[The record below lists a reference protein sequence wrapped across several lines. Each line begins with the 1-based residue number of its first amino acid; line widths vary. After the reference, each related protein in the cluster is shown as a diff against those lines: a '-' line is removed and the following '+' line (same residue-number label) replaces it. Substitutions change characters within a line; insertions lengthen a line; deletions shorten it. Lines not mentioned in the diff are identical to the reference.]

1 MFKAYWEMIKS
12 KEGLT
17 SNHVHKLLNK
27 GTDTEYL
34 DINDISEGEESIS
47 EFEGENE
54 LISDDDDLNKRK
66 KRKGTQKRKSK
77 KRKQSVINKNVK
89 SKKREFSGW
98 GSKLLFDFLASIGKD
113 TEQELSQ
120 YDVAAIIT
128 RYCNEHKLFHPEK
141 KKKVICDEW
150 LKSLLGRKSVNKNSI
165 HNLLTPHFAENF
177 EQSED
182 DFGYS
187 SEGKGGNVSM
197 ACKRQRNSSPDRKS
211 QNKEAIPDVQR
222 SCFASVIPENIN
234 LIYLRRSLVEE
245 LSKQPETFDDRVLGS
260 FVRIKCDPYDYSQ
273 KNSHQLLKVKGIKR
287 SSRSGEVNT
296 DILLQVFN
304 MPKDIPICKLSD
316 DNFSKEECED
326 LQQRVS
332 EGRLE
337 RPTVVEFKEKAKSL
351 HDVITKHW
359 ILKEITLLQNLI
371 DHANEKGW
379 RRELSEYMDRL
390 LLLRTPTEQSRLLH
404 DIPEII
410 ADEAEVETAEN
421 DLSSKDEKGNNTSP
435 ESACG
440 GMSKPCRKSSSG
452 NRIPSYL
459 NDGAN
464 FAEQKQQSEEPKS
477 EEMVKQHHTNHAR
490 GGDDFHQTESC
501 ESPLEVKQN
510 CSKASHPELIS
521 GQLLASIPQG
531 QPIASGSGQKQ
542 QSEEPE
548 SEEMARQHH
557 TSHASGGEGIH
568 QTESCESALEVK
580 QNHSKASHS
589 KLISGQLLASIPQG
603 QPIAS
608 GSGQKQ
614 QSEEPESKEMAR
626 QHHTSHARGGDGIHQ
641 TENCESALEV
651 KQSHSKASHPELVS
665 GQLLASIPQGQPIA
679 SGSGLKQQSEE
690 PESEQMVKQH
700 HTSHASGGDD
710 IHQTENSESALE
722 VKQNHSKGSHPEL
735 ISGQLLASIPQ
746 GQPIASG
753 SGLKQQ
759 SEEPESE
766 EMVKQHHTSHAS
778 GSDDIH
784 KQRVVN
790 LL

>member
-1 MFKAYWEMIKS
+1 
-12 KEGLT
+12 
-17 SNHVHKLLNK
+17 
-27 GTDTEYL
+27 
-34 DINDISEGEESIS
+34 
-47 EFEGENE
+47 
-54 LISDDDDLNKRK
+54 
-66 KRKGTQKRKSK
+66 
-77 KRKQSVINKNVK
+77 
-89 SKKREFSGW
+89 
-98 GSKLLFDFLASIGKD
+98 
-113 TEQELSQ
+113 
-120 YDVAAIIT
+120 
-128 RYCNEHKLFHPEK
+128 
-141 KKKVICDEW
+141 
-150 LKSLLGRKSVNKNSI
+150 
-165 HNLLTPHFAENF
+165 
-177 EQSED
+177 
-182 DFGYS
+182 
-187 SEGKGGNVSM
+187 
-197 ACKRQRNSSPDRKS
+197 
-211 QNKEAIPDVQR
+211 
-222 SCFASVIPENIN
+222 
-234 LIYLRRSLVEE
+234 
-245 LSKQPETFDDRVLGS
+245 
-260 FVRIKCDPYDYSQ
+260 
-273 KNSHQLLKVKGIKR
+273 
-287 SSRSGEVNT
+287 
-296 DILLQVFN
+296 
-304 MPKDIPICKLSD
+304 
-316 DNFSKEECED
+316 
-326 LQQRVS
+326 
-332 EGRLE
+332 
-337 RPTVVEFKEKAKSL
+337 
-351 HDVITKHW
+351 
-359 ILKEITLLQNLI
+359 
-371 DHANEKGW
+371 
-379 RRELSEYMDRL
+379 MDRL

-421 DLSSKDEKGNNTSP
+421 DLSTKDEKGNNTSP

-440 GMSKPCRKSSSG
+440 GMSKPWRKSSSG

-490 GGDDFHQTESC
+490 GGDDIHQTESC

-557 TSHASGGEGIH
+557 TSHASGGD
-568 QTESCESALEVK
+568 
-580 QNHSKASHS
+580 
-589 KLISGQLLASIPQG
+589 GQLLASIPQG

-665 GQLLASIPQGQPIA
+665 GQLLASIPQ
-679 SGSGLKQQSEE
+679 
-690 PESEQMVKQH
+690 
-700 HTSHASGGDD
+700 
-710 IHQTENSESALE
+710 E

-778 GSDDIH
+778 GSDDIRQTESCESALEVKENYSKASH
-784 KQRVVN
+784 PELISGQLLASIPQGQPIASGSGQQYQPSTSGEKQEKPVDVEHEKVKNMQSEPQMELIELRNDEEQDTNIAKSKQTPDDLDSSIWYVVSPHGIKRGPYSMSV
-790 LL
+790 LKQWSDTSYSELKFKVWKTDQSPEEAVFLTDAICQVFSAKKRKF

>member
-1 MFKAYWEMIKS
+1 
-12 KEGLT
+12 
-17 SNHVHKLLNK
+17 
-27 GTDTEYL
+27 
-34 DINDISEGEESIS
+34 
-47 EFEGENE
+47 
-54 LISDDDDLNKRK
+54 
-66 KRKGTQKRKSK
+66 
-77 KRKQSVINKNVK
+77 
-89 SKKREFSGW
+89 
-98 GSKLLFDFLASIGKD
+98 
-113 TEQELSQ
+113 
-120 YDVAAIIT
+120 
-128 RYCNEHKLFHPEK
+128 
-141 KKKVICDEW
+141 
-150 LKSLLGRKSVNKNSI
+150 
-165 HNLLTPHFAENF
+165 
-177 EQSED
+177 
-182 DFGYS
+182 
-187 SEGKGGNVSM
+187 
-197 ACKRQRNSSPDRKS
+197 
-211 QNKEAIPDVQR
+211 
-222 SCFASVIPENIN
+222 
-234 LIYLRRSLVEE
+234 
-245 LSKQPETFDDRVLGS
+245 
-260 FVRIKCDPYDYSQ
+260 
-273 KNSHQLLKVKGIKR
+273 
-287 SSRSGEVNT
+287 
-296 DILLQVFN
+296 
-304 MPKDIPICKLSD
+304 
-316 DNFSKEECED
+316 
-326 LQQRVS
+326 
-332 EGRLE
+332 
-337 RPTVVEFKEKAKSL
+337 
-351 HDVITKHW
+351 
-359 ILKEITLLQNLI
+359 
-371 DHANEKGW
+371 
-379 RRELSEYMDRL
+379 MDRL

-440 GMSKPCRKSSSG
+440 GMSKPWRKSSSG

-490 GGDDFHQTESC
+490 GGDDIHQTESC

-557 TSHASGGEGIH
+557 TSHASGGDGIH

-700 HTSHASGGDD
+700 HTSHASGG
-710 IHQTENSESALE
+710 
-722 VKQNHSKGSHPEL
+722 
-735 ISGQLLASIPQ
+735 QLLASIPQ

-778 GSDDIH
+778 GSDDIRQTESCESALEVKENYSKASH
-784 KQRVVN
+784 PELISGQLLASIPQGQPIASGSGQQYQPSTSGEKQEKPVDVEHEKVKNMQSEPQMELIELRNDEEQDTNIAKSKQTPDDLDSSIWYVVSPHGIKRGPYSMSV
-790 LL
+790 LKQWSDTSYSELKFKVWKTDQSPEEAVFLTDAICQVFSAKKRKF

>member
-1 MFKAYWEMIKS
+1 MIKS

-128 RYCNEHKLFHPEK
+128 RYF
-141 KKKVICDEW
+141 ICDEW

-187 SEGKGGNVSM
+187 SEGKGGN
-197 ACKRQRNSSPDRKS
+197 PDRKS

-379 RRELSEYMDRL
+379 RREYPLIL

-440 GMSKPCRKSSSG
+440 GMSKPCRKSSS
-452 NRIPSYL
+452 
-459 NDGAN
+459 
-464 FAEQKQQSEEPKS
+464 
-477 EEMVKQHHTNHAR
+477 
-490 GGDDFHQTESC
+490 
-501 ESPLEVKQN
+501 
-510 CSKASHPELIS
+510 
-521 GQLLASIPQG
+521 
-531 QPIASGSGQKQ
+531 
-542 QSEEPE
+542 
-548 SEEMARQHH
+548 
-557 TSHASGGEGIH
+557 
-568 QTESCESALEVK
+568 
-580 QNHSKASHS
+580 
-589 KLISGQLLASIPQG
+589 
-603 QPIAS
+603 
-608 GSGQKQ
+608 
-614 QSEEPESKEMAR
+614 
-626 QHHTSHARGGDGIHQ
+626 
-641 TENCESALEV
+641 
-651 KQSHSKASHPELVS
+651 
-665 GQLLASIPQGQPIA
+665 
-679 SGSGLKQQSEE
+679 
-690 PESEQMVKQH
+690 
-700 HTSHASGGDD
+700 
-710 IHQTENSESALE
+710 
-722 VKQNHSKGSHPEL
+722 
-735 ISGQLLASIPQ
+735 
-746 GQPIASG
+746 QPIASG

-778 GSDDIH
+778 GSDDIRQTESCESALEVKENYSKASH
-784 KQRVVN
+784 PELISGQLLASIPQGQPIASGSGQQYQPSTSGEKQEKPVDVEHEKVKNMQSEPQTELIELRNDEEQDTNIAKSKQTPDDLDSSIWYVVSPHGIKRGPYSMSV
-790 LL
+790 LKQWSDTSYSELKFKVWKTDQSPEEAVFLTDAICQVFSAKKRKF